1 MSTALRTLLTATCLI
16 IVAAALQ
23 QAREIVVPFLLAVFI
38 AIACEPP
45 MKWLRKH
52 GVPSLLALG
61 TVLVGLVA
69 AGIGLAALI
78 GASITGFRQT
88 MPTYYDQLRE
98 HVEHIGQ
105 WLSQQGWIEL
115 DAGLSSYLDPS
126 FFLKLV
132 AELLSGFGALLTNTL
147 LILLAVA
154 FILLEALDFSK
165 KIKRAFE
172 NPESGFALSQFTDSV
187 NRYLATKTL
196 TSLLTGVLV
205 AGWLAL
211 LGLDHAILWGLVA
224 FLLNYIPNVGSIL
237 AAIPAVLLAWLQFGV
252 VMTVPV
258 ILGYVVINTVI
269 GQILEAHLL
278 GRRLGL
284 SALVVFLSLVFWGWL
299 LGPVGMLLSIPL
311 TVIIKLAL
319 ESNPA
324 TRSAAIL
331 LGPAKEPANPT

>member
-1 MSTALRTLLTATCLI
+1 MSTSLKALLAVTCFI

-45 MKWLRKH
+45 MKWLREH
-52 GVPSLLALG
+52 GFPNLLALMSVIAG
-61 TVLVGLVA
+61 LIATGVGF
-69 AGIGLAALI
+69 AALI

-88 MPTYYDQLRE
+88 MPIYYEQLRE
-98 HVEHIGQ
+98 HVEHVGQ
-105 WLSQQGWIEL
+105 WFSQQGWIEL

-126 FFLKLV
+126 FFLNLV
-132 AELLSGFGALLTNTL
+132 ADLLSGFGALLTNAL

-154 FILLEALDFSK
+154 FILLESFELPK
-165 KIKRAFE
+165 KIQRAFE
-172 NPESGFALSQFTDSV
+172 SSDSSFALSQFTDSV

-211 LGLDHAILWGLVA
+211 LGLDHAILWGLIA

-237 AAIPAVLLAWLQFGV
+237 AAIPAILLAWLQLGAA
-252 VMTVPV
+252 MAIPV
-258 ILGYVVINTVI
+258 ILGYVFINTAI
-269 GQILEAHLL
+269 GQILEAHLM

-284 SALVVFLSLVFWGWL
+284 SVLVVFLSLVFWGWL

-319 ESNPA
+319 ESNPD
-324 TRSAAIL
+324 TQGAAIL
-331 LGPAKEPANPT
+331 LGPAKEPDHRA